1 MKSLEMFGVAP
12 EPALALTLN
21 MHVWMLVA
29 TSLLG
34 VLGVAMQGNNLSK
47 TYAESIAKGRT
58 AYTSL
63 PVGRDAEGG
72 G

>member
-1 MKSLEMFGVAP
+1 MFGVAP
-12 EPALALTLN
+12 EPALALTLI
-21 MHVWMLVA
+21 MHVWLLVA

-47 TYAESIAKGRT
+47 TYAELIAKGRA
-58 AYTSL
+58 AYTSS
-63 PVGRDAEGG
+63 PVDRDAEGG